1 MLYIC
6 IILYQNKQM
15 SIHTTFLDRSA
26 QYLHKKYGNH
36 IDNICLIV
44 PNRRNGV
51 VLETALSA
59 YYPITK
65 KNDKICEIIDIENFI
80 GETVG
85 WKTAS
90 PVILLLELFEI
101 FKEFEPNTK
110 LEKFTGWGH
119 ILLKDFD
126 LIDRNLVDAEN
137 LFENLQQ
144 LKDLDNWKLAEPT
157 AKMKDYYKLWDNLS
171 KTYHI
176 FLKNLKKDNIGY
188 SGMIYRELAENLDT
202 YFGQN
207 APFEQYVFVG
217 FNALSQAEERIFDY
231 LLKNKKG
238 EILWDSDTYYIET
251 QKENK
256 AGYFLRKYKQ
266 KWGNEFWNFE
276 ENLLATTEKNIT
288 IIKTQNASQQGR
300 VANQILK
307 QWQEE
312 NKEKIVQTGLVL
324 GDEQLLLSTL
334 SSLDKCFENQI
345 NISIGLSLKDS
356 AIFNLVDVLFEQQQ
370 LIIRDKEK
378 DLIKFSHRTITK
390 LFNHPFL
397 RQYEKRKTSS
407 ETTENING
415 NEKAKTETRSLLFL
429 LTNFIHKENLIF
441 LNENEIFNLI
451 NNPKF
456 IEKVQD
462 EEGLYQYCELANE
475 VLMPV
480 WKILF
485 THWKRPKIALENL
498 LELQK
503 LIYEEGIYFES
514 AYLLEFEKI
523 LIELQIFI
531 NQRPNN
537 IDLKTFKIF
546 LYQAFRES
554 KFDFEGDKSTPLQ
567 IMGLNETRNLD
578 FKNLII
584 LSVNEGSIPRRKKIQ
599 SFIPLDI
606 AAAKKIPTYQE
617 QEAIV
622 SYYFYRALQ
631 RAENIFLVH
640 VAPSDTY
647 GGNEKSRFIL
657 QLENDLCRSN
667 PKINYKTFKTALKP
681 SNALPEVPLIY
692 QKDENL
698 IKRIKLQL
706 LTGTTPTQINDF
718 ISCSLKYYFSHICKL
733 KSLQKA
739 EELMTGRE
747 SGTIIHEIL
756 EEVFKELA
764 YKHNNFVEAKHIEDI
779 IGTIPQKVD
788 EKFKLDRYA
797 GYQITGKNFVIKET
811 SINIIQEF
819 LKAQIKEIDEKGMP
833 FEILTL
839 ENQEAEDLKH
849 HTALA
854 VETDLDINGE
864 NIKVVIKGITDRIDK
879 FEQKVRI
886 IDYKTEKVDKQ
897 VLNLSK
903 EDINQLIEDAEKGKA
918 RQVWLYKY
926 IIAKQIVE
934 SNGKGYK
941 VGDIKLYENDNLSTG
956 IYSLRNLD
964 GGFLELECKDTQLL
978 PPHTAEY
985 VKKSEEYLAK
995 IFGNILNVDIPFER
1009 TDVIKRCE
1017 HCSFSSRCGRG

>member
-1 MLYIC
+1 ML
-6 IILYQNKQM
+6 
-15 SIHTTFLDRSA
+15 STPTFLDRSA
-26 QYLHKKYGNH
+26 EYLHKKYGTS

-51 VLETALSA
+51 VLEMALEK
-59 YYPITK
+59 YYPPTK
-65 KNDKICEIIDIENFI
+65 KNSKICEIIDIENFI
-80 GETVG
+80 SETVG
-85 WKTAS
+85 WKAAS
-90 PVILLLELFEI
+90 PVVLLLELFEI
-101 FKEFEPNTK
+101 FKEFETNTK

-157 AKMKDYYKLWDNLS
+157 TKMKDYYKLWDNLS

-176 FLKNLKKDNIGY
+176 FLENLKKDNIGY
-188 SGMIYRELAENLDT
+188 SGMIYRELAENLEK
-202 YFGQN
+202 YFGQKSI
-207 APFEQYVFVG
+207 FTQYIFVG
-217 FNALSQAEERIFDY
+217 FNALSQAEEKIFDY
-231 LLKNKKG
+231 LLTNQKG
-238 EILWDSDTYYIET
+238 EVLWDSDTYYLET

-256 AGYFLRKYKQ
+256 AGLFLRNYKR
-266 KWGNEFWNFE
+266 KWGAENWNFE
-276 ENLLATTEKNIT
+276 ENILATTQKNIT
-288 IIKTQNASQQGR
+288 VIKTNNASQQGR

-307 QWQEE
+307 QWQSE
-312 NKEKIVQTGLVL
+312 NNGNLIQTGLVL

-370 LIIRDKEK
+370 LVIRDKEK

-397 RQYEKRKTSS
+397 RQYEKRKT
-407 ETTENING
+407 TFENDNTNID
-415 NEKAKTETRSLLFL
+415 NEKIKTETRSLLFL

-441 LNENEIFNLI
+441 LNEEDIFKLI
-451 NNPKF
+451 ENPKF
-456 IEKVQD
+456 IEKAQE
-462 EEGLYQYCELANE
+462 EEGLYEYCQLANE
-475 VLMPV
+475 MLLPV

-485 THWKRPKIALENL
+485 THWKRPKNALENL
-498 LELQK
+498 LALQK

-514 AYLLEFEKI
+514 AYLLEFERI
-523 LIELQIFI
+523 LTDLQNFI

-631 RAENIFLVH
+631 RAENIFLVN

-657 QLENDLCRSN
+657 QLENDLCRYN
-667 PKINYKTFKTALKP
+667 PKINYRTFKTALKP
-681 SNALPEVPLIY
+681 IDALPEVPLVY
-692 QKDENL
+692 EKDENL
-698 IKRIKLQL
+698 IKRIKMQL
-706 LTGTTPTQINDF
+706 LAGTTPSQINDF
-718 ISCSLKYYFSHICKL
+718 ITCGLKYYFSHICKL

-747 SGTIIHEIL
+747 SGVIIHEIL
-756 EEVFKELA
+756 EDVFKELA
-764 YKHNNFVEAKHIEDI
+764 YQHNNFVEAKHIETI
-779 IGTIPQKVD
+779 IDTIPQKVD
-788 EKFKLDRYA
+788 EKFKLDRYV

-819 LKAQIKEIDEKGMP
+819 LKAQVKEIQQQGIP

-849 HTALA
+849 HTTLSVEVDLA
-854 VETDLDINGE
+854 IRNE
-864 NIKVVIKGITDRIDK
+864 NVTILLKGITDRIDK
-879 FEQKVRI
+879 IAKKVRI
-886 IDYKTEKVDKQ
+886 IDYKTEKVDKAK
-897 VLNLSK
+897 LSLSK

-934 SNGKGYK
+934 SKGKGYK
-941 VGDIKLYENDNLSTG
+941 VGDVKLYESDDLSTG
-956 IYSLRNLD
+956 IYSLRNLEE
-964 GGFLELECKDTQLL
+964 GFLELNCKETQLL

-985 VKKSEEYLAK
+985 VLKSEEYLAT
-995 IFGNILNVDIPFER
+995 IIGNILNPDLLFER
-1009 TDVIKRCE
+1009 TDNIKHCQY
-1017 HCSFSSRCGRG
+1017 CSFSSRCGRG